1 MAFDP
6 VLEFPLAPATT
17 TRDRA
22 IAMGRCGIA
31 PRIAA
36 ANLGVAPPRVQ
47 AWYKAA
53 RAVGADIL
61 TFNPVRGPS
70 RATFR
75 LDDKLLAGLEAEATE
90 RGTTAL
96 DLARTL
102 LSTICTE
109 DLFDAVL
116 DDD

>member
-1 MAFDP
+1 MAFDT
-6 VLEFPLAPATT
+6 VLDFTLAPATT

-22 IAMGRCGIA
+22 VAMGRRGIA

-36 ANLGVAPPRVQ
+36 ANLGVAPPQVQ

-53 RAVGADIL
+53 RAAGADIP
-61 TFNPVRGPS
+61 TFDPVRGPA
-70 RATFR
+70 RTTIR
-75 LDDKLLAGLEAEATE
+75 LDDKLLAGLGAEAAS

-102 LSTICTE
+102 LTTICTE
-109 DLFDAVL
+109 NLFDAVL